1 MALARNF
8 KASTSINNTINL
20 NWQQPLNFSENEELI
35 VTRTISHFPVE
46 LYNEDFPNTPT
57 DSRPVEIF
65 RGTTIVGIDT
75 GTISV
80 NGNIITDNSA
90 SFPTNPGLQGRI
102 LRDSNSKVHRILNNT
117 VNSITLKTE
126 PSNGKYVI
134 LPDFPEIVRIQENY
148 EPDVRTEV
156 GPGFVK
162 NLVIVERG
170 TFVIKRF
177 TPGELAN
184 LIFQDSNGTRFII
197 KTNDVNTIFLHETN
211 STPNI
216 GATTSISNSFYN
228 SQPLPYIDNF
238 INKTEAD
245 LRKGTGLLNNQFYY
259 YTVFSIPKNANVA
272 EAKHGAIDSGVS
284 TQDFA
289 IATDSDE
296 FSKYLYDLW
305 PNVDKTLDV
314 TGDLEDLMKVF
325 GFQLNEIHALI
336 DTYDLQDADNVLVS
350 ALVPLAEQ
358 SGLPSVGFAIGADTL
373 RRIAKNMIPCWKLKG
388 TKEGIAIF
396 IRKITT
402 WDITNGTSDYSS
414 SIIDF
419 LPNVSALK
427 FFDPNLGSLN
437 VRITETNPVVP
448 GGRFAKSLPGIV
460 IPGFFTFREF
470 VIQLPNVALII
481 GNSTGFSSGSNTT
494 IMEDSEANFG
504 ANGSLVGNFLIPN
517 TEEVNDIFEIV
528 ANTNTTITVKGT
540 VNNRSIGG
548 DYSILS
554 PLNANRFIIL
564 NRLLPSYIPFGTR
577 PGFRFVN
584 A

>member
-8 KASTSINNTINL
+8 KASTSLNNTINL
-20 NWQQPLNFSENEELI
+20 NWQQPLGFSVDEELV

-80 NGNIITDNSA
+80 SGNTITDSSA
-90 SFPTNPGLQGRI
+90 SFPVNPGLEGRV
-102 LRDSNSKVHRILNNT
+102 LRDSNSKVHRIVSNT
-117 VNSITLKTE
+117 SDSITLQTE
-126 PSNGKYVI
+126 PANGKYVI
-134 LPDFPEIVRIQENY
+134 LPDFPETIRIQENY

-156 GPGFVK
+156 GPGFVR
-162 NLVIVERG
+162 NLVVAEGG
-170 TFVIKRF
+170 TFTVKSFI
-177 TPGELAN
+177 PGELAN
-184 LIFQDSNGTRFII
+184 LIFQDSNGIKFII
-197 KTNDVNTIFLHETN
+197 KDNDSNTLFLHETL
-211 STPNI
+211 STPTI
-216 GATTSISNSFYN
+216 GAVTSIPNSFSD

-238 INKTEAD
+238 INKAEAD
-245 LRKGTGLLNNQFYY
+245 LREGTGLLNNQFYY
-259 YTVFSIPKNANVA
+259 YTVFSIPKDVNVA
-272 EAKHGAIDSGVS
+272 QASYGSVDSGVS

-305 PNVDKTLDV
+305 PNVDKTLDA

-350 ALVPLAEQ
+350 ALLPLSEQ
-358 SGLPSVGFAIGADTL
+358 TGLPSVGFAIGADTL
-373 RRIAKNMIPCWKLKG
+373 RRIARDMIPCWKLKG

-402 WDITNGTSDYSS
+402 WDITNGTADYGGAVV
-414 SIIDF
+414 DF
-419 LPNVSALK
+419 LPNVSALR

-437 VRITETNPVVP
+437 VRLTETDPVVP

-470 VIQLPNVALII
+470 VIQLPNVALFI

-494 IMEDSEANFG
+494 IMSDSDANFG
-504 ANGSLVGNFLIPN
+504 ADDSLVGNFLIPN

-528 ANTNTTITVKGT
+528 ANTNTTITVRGT
-540 VNNRSIGG
+540 VNNRSVGG
-548 DYSILS
+548 DYAILS

-564 NRLLPSYIPFGTR
+564 NRLLPSYVPFGTR
-577 PGFRFVN
+577 AGFRFVN

>member
-8 KASTSINNTINL
+8 KASTSVNNTINL
-20 NWQQPLNFSENEELI
+20 NWRQPLGFNVDEELI

-80 NGNIITDNSA
+80 SGNTITDSSA
-90 SFPTNPGLQGRI
+90 TFPTNPGLEGRI
-102 LRDSNSKVHRILNNT
+102 LRDSNSQVHRILSNT
-117 VNSITLKTE
+117 ADSITLETQ
-126 PSNGKYVI
+126 PTNGKYVV
-134 LPDFPEIVRIQENY
+134 LPDFPEVIRIQENY

-156 GPGFVK
+156 GPGFIR
-162 NLVIVERG
+162 NLVVVEGG
-170 TFVIKRF
+170 TFIIKRF

-197 KTNDVNTIFLHETN
+197 KDNDANTVFLHETS
-211 STPNI
+211 STPII
-216 GATTSISNSFYN
+216 GAVTSIPNSFSN
-228 SQPLPYIDNF
+228 SQPLPYLDNF
-238 INKTEAD
+238 LNRNEANS
-245 LRKGTGLLNNQFYY
+245 RQGTGLLDNQFYY
-259 YTVFSIPKNANVA
+259 YTVFSIPKDANVA
-272 EAKHGAIDSGVS
+272 QAKYGSVDSGVS

-305 PNVDKTLDV
+305 PNLDKTLDV

-350 ALVPLAEQ
+350 ALLPLSEQ

-373 RRIAKNMIPCWKLKG
+373 RRIARDMIPCWKLKG
-388 TKEGIAIF
+388 TKEGIAVF

-402 WDITNGTSDYSS
+402 WDITNGTADYSGA
-414 SIIDF
+414 IVDF
-419 LPNVSALK
+419 LPNVSALR

-437 VRITETNPVVP
+437 VRLTETNPVVP

-470 VIQLPNVALII
+470 VIQLPNVALLI

-494 IMEDSEANFG
+494 IMEDSSATFG
-504 ANGSLVGNFLIPN
+504 PDDSLVGNFLIPN

-528 ANTNTTITVKGT
+528 ANTNTTITVRGT
-540 VNNRSIGG
+540 VNNRGVGG
-548 DYSILS
+548 DYAILS